1 MKHFLPLFFLLLCL
15 NGNAQGN
22 QQWGSYFS
30 YTNVV
35 DLAQSG
41 SRLFAASQ
49 NAMFSQNNI
58 SGELKTI
65 TSVDG
70 LKTETISAIYYSATY
85 NKTLVGSSNGLL
97 VIINANN
104 SIVSKNAIVQ
114 ETTVVATKKKI
125 NHIYEYNGIAYL
137 STDFGIVEFNL
148 ATLEFGDTFYLGPNG
163 AEVAVRQATIYNGY
177 IYAATYEGFG
187 IRRALLANPNLN
199 DFNQWQPQFGGTYW
213 TGILT
218 YGTGL
223 FAIDNDGTI
232 HRVQGDNLVT
242 FGRLPSAATDLRE
255 SSGFMIAT
263 CATKTI
269 VYNSQFLQQ
278 LQINAIPGELEDIT
292 YTCATIVGQTF
303 YIGTAERGV
312 FSVPMNFSAPFVN
325 ITPDGPLRDN
335 VFSIKKSRNFLWAV
349 FGGYNTFYTP
359 DNKRY
364 GVSKLTNE
372 GWKNIPYDDLAVFG
386 PFESISDISINPNN
400 EKEVYL
406 NSGHSGL
413 LKLIDNVPTTLYNN
427 VTPNNTKLQTVQ
439 DYTGTIPY
447 TSVRINGGT
456 FDRNNNL
463 WMTNAHVEKPLK
475 VLSPGGGWTEY
486 SLVDVLP
493 NLKTTS
499 YGKMLIDRNGTK
511 WLPTVAEGLVGF
523 NEALN
528 NKFIVVNAESGLE
541 STYVK
546 CVEIDNSNRLWI
558 GTTSG
563 LRTLYADRFMTENT
577 LEATNIVFLEDG
589 VPVEL
594 MNEQSIIDI
603 KTDGSNNKWIGT
615 AGAGAFLVSPDGQST
630 LFHFTKDNSPLP
642 SNNINDIEIDNSTG
656 EVYFATDKGLVS
668 YKGTSTEAED
678 DLSNVYVY
686 PNPVRPGFEG
696 DVKISGL
703 VNRAT
708 VKITDI
714 EGNLVYETTSE
725 GGTILWDT
733 RAFGKYKVASGVYMI
748 FISSEDA
755 SLTKVK
761 KVMVVR

>member
-1 MKHFLPLFFLLLCL
+1 MKHFLPLFLLLLCL

-30 YTNVV
+30 YTNIV

-41 SRLFAASQ
+41 SRVFAATQ

-70 LKTETISAIYYSATY
+70 LKAETISAIYYSANY
-85 NKTLVGSSNGLL
+85 NKTLVGNSNGLL
-97 VIINANN
+97 LIINANN
-104 SIVSKNAIVQ
+104 SIVAKNAIVQ

-163 AEVAVRQATIYNGY
+163 AEVAVRQSAVYNGY
-177 IYAATYEGFG
+177 IYAATFEGFG
-187 IRRALLANPNLN
+187 IRRALLTNPNLN
-199 DFNQWQPQFGGTYW
+199 DYNQWQPQFSGTYW

-218 YGTGL
+218 FGTSL
-223 FAIDNDGTI
+223 FAIDNGGSI
-232 HRVQGDNLVT
+232 VRLQGEDRIA
-242 FGRLPSAATDLRE
+242 FGNLPSGATDFRE

-263 CATKTI
+263 CATKII
-269 VYNSQFLQQ
+269 VYNSQFQQQ
-278 LQINAIPGELEDIT
+278 LQINAIPGEVQNIT
-292 YTCATIVGQTF
+292 YTSATIVGQTL

-312 FSVPMNFSAPFVN
+312 FSVPMNFSAPFIN
-325 ITPDGPLRDN
+325 IAPNGPLRDN
-335 VFSIKKSRNFLWAV
+335 VFTVKKSRNFLWLV
-349 FGGYNTFYTP
+349 FGGYSFYFEP
-359 DNKRY
+359 DEKTY
-364 GVSKLTNE
+364 GVSKLTKD
-372 GWKNIPYDDLAVFG
+372 GWLNIPYSDIDNLGRFQ
-386 PFESISDISINPNN
+386 SISDVSINPNN

-406 NSGHSGL
+406 NSAGSGL
-413 LKLIDNVPTTLYNN
+413 LKLIDNVPVTLYNT
-427 VTPNNTKLQTVQ
+427 VTPSNTKLESVQ
-439 DYTGTIPY
+439 DYTEDGYI
-447 TSVRINGGT
+447 SVRVNGGT

-463 WMTNAHVEKPLK
+463 WMTDARTEKPLK
-475 VLSPGGGWTEY
+475 VLLAGGNWAEY
-486 SLVDVLP
+486 SLVDVIQD
-493 NLKTTS
+493 LKKTE
-499 YGKMLIDRNGTK
+499 YGKMTIDRNGTK
-511 WLPTVAEGLVGF
+511 WLPTISQGLVGF
-523 NEALN
+523 NEALS
-528 NKFIVVNAESGLE
+528 NKFIVVTPDTGL
-541 STYVK
+541 SSNYVR
-546 CVEIDNSNRLWI
+546 CVEVDNSNRLWI
-558 GTTSG
+558 GMSNG

-594 MNEQSIIDI
+594 MYEQSITDI
-603 KTDGSNNKWIGT
+603 KTDGSNNKWIATGS
-615 AGAGAFLVSPDGQST
+615 AGAFLVSPDGQST
-630 LFHFTKDNSPLP
+630 IFHFTKDNSPLP
-642 SNNINDIEIDNSTG
+642 SNSINDIEIDNITG
-656 EVYFATDKGLVS
+656 EVFFATDKGLVS

-725 GGTILWDT
+725 GGTVLWDT

-755 SLTKVK
+755 TLTKVK

>member
-1 MKHFLPLFFLLLCL
+1 MKHFLPLFLLLFCL

-30 YTNVV
+30 YTNIV

-41 SRLFAASQ
+41 TRVFAASQ

-65 TSVDG
+65 TSIDG
-70 LKTETISAIYYSATY
+70 LKAETISAIYYSAAY

-97 VIINANN
+97 LIINANN
-104 SIVSKNAIVQ
+104 SIVAKNAIVQ
-114 ETTVVATKKKI
+114 ETTVVASKKKI
-125 NHIYEYNGIAYL
+125 NHIYEYNGVAYL

-163 AEVAVRQATIYNGY
+163 AEVAVRQSTIYNGY

-187 IRRALLANPNLN
+187 IRRALITNPNLN
-199 DFNQWQPQFGGTYW
+199 DYNQWQPQFAGTYW

-218 YGTGL
+218 FGTSL
-223 FAIDNDGTI
+223 FAIDNYGNI
-232 HRVQGDNLVT
+232 VRLQGDERLA
-242 FGRLPSAATDLRE
+242 FGNLPSAATDLRE

-263 CATKTI
+263 CATKI
-269 VYNSQFLQQ
+269 LVYNSQYQQQ
-278 LQINAIPGELEDIT
+278 LQINAIPGEVENVT
-292 YTCATIVGQTF
+292 YTSATIVGQTL

-312 FSVPMNFSAPFVN
+312 FSVPMNFSGSFVN

-349 FGGYNTFYTP
+349 FGGYKFNFTP
-359 DNKRY
+359 LINRD
-364 GVSKLTNE
+364 GVSKFTKD
-372 GWKNIPYDDLAVFG
+372 GWLNIPYSDLDNFG
-386 PFESISDISINPNN
+386 TFQDISNISINPNN

-406 NSGHSGL
+406 NSAGSGL
-413 LKLIDNVPTTLYNN
+413 LKLVDNVPVTLYNS
-427 VTPNNTKLQTVQ
+427 VTPTNTKLESVQ
-439 DYTGTIPY
+439 DYTLNGYI
-447 TSVRINGGT
+447 SVRVNGGT

-463 WMTNAHVEKPLK
+463 WMTDARTEKPLK
-475 VLSPGGGWTEY
+475 VLLAGGGWAEY
-486 SLVDVLP
+486 SLADVIQDRIH
-493 NLKTTS
+493 TE
-499 YGKMLIDRNGTK
+499 YGKMIIDRNGTK
-511 WLPTVAEGLVGF
+511 WIPTISQGLVGF
-523 NEALN
+523 NEVLS
-528 NKFIVVNAESGLE
+528 NKFIVVNSDSGL
-541 STYVK
+541 SSDYVK
-546 CVEIDNSNRLWI
+546 CVEVDNSNRLWI
-558 GTTSG
+558 GTDRG
-563 LRTLYADRFMTENT
+563 LRTLFADRFMTENT

-594 MNEQSIIDI
+594 MNEQSVTDI
-603 KTDGSNNKWIGT
+603 ETDGSNNKWIGT

-642 SNNINDIEIDNSTG
+642 SNNINDIEIDDITG
-656 EVYFATDKGLVS
+656 EVFFATDRGLVS
-668 YKGTSTEAED
+668 YKGTSTAAED

-714 EGNLVYETTSE
+714 EGNLVYEATSE

-755 SLTKVK
+755 TLTKVK

>member
-1 MKHFLPLFFLLLCL
+1 MKHFLPLFLLLFCL

-30 YTNVV
+30 YTNIV

-41 SRLFAASQ
+41 SRVFAATENS
-49 NAMFSQNNI
+49 MFSQNNI

-70 LKTETISAIYYSATY
+70 LKTQTISAIYYSAAY
-85 NKTLVGSSNGLL
+85 NKTLVGNSNGLL

-104 SIVSKNAIVQ
+104 SFISKNAIVQ

-125 NHIYEYNGIAYL
+125 NHIYEYNGMAYL

-163 AEVAVRQATIYNGY
+163 AEVAVRQSTIYNGY

-187 IRRALLANPNLN
+187 IRRALLTNPNLN
-199 DFNQWQPQFGGTYW
+199 DFNQWQPQFAGTYW
-213 TGILT
+213 TGVLT

-223 FAIDNDGTI
+223 FAIDNSGNI
-232 HRVQGDNLVT
+232 VRLQGDERLA
-242 FGRLPSAATDLRE
+242 FGNLPSGATDLRE

-263 CATKTI
+263 CATKAI
-269 VYNSQFLQQ
+269 VYNSQFQQQ
-278 LQINAIPGELEDIT
+278 LQINAIPGELNTIT

-312 FSVPMNFSAPFVN
+312 FSVPMNFSGPFVN

-349 FGGYNTFYTP
+349 FGGYNANYTP
-359 DNKRY
+359 DNKAY
-364 GVSKLTNE
+364 GVSKFSNE
-372 GWKNIPYDDLAVFG
+372 GWLNIPYGDLDNFG
-386 PFESISDISINPNN
+386 AFQSISDISINPNN

-413 LKLIDNVPTTLYNN
+413 LKLIDNVPVTLYNS
-427 VTPNNTKLQTVQ
+427 VTPTTTKLQSVQ
-439 DYTGTIPY
+439 DYTLNGYI
-447 TSVRINGGT
+447 SVRINGGT
-456 FDRNNNL
+456 FDSNNNL
-463 WMTNAHVEKPLK
+463 WMTNAHVDKPLK
-475 VLSPGGGWTEY
+475 MLSPGGVWTEY
-486 SLVDVLP
+486 SLEDVTSSP
-493 NLKTTS
+493 IDAS

-511 WLPTVAEGLVGF
+511 WLPTISQGLVGF

-528 NKFIVVNAESGLE
+528 NKFIVVTVDSGL
-541 STYVK
+541 SSDYVK

-558 GTTSG
+558 GMPNG
-563 LRTLYADRFMTENT
+563 LRTLFVDRFTTENT

-594 MNEQSIIDI
+594 MNEQSVTDI

-615 AGAGAFLVSPDGQST
+615 GSAGAFLVSPDGQST
-630 LFHFTKDNSPLP
+630 IFHFTKDNSPLP
-642 SNNINDIEIDNSTG
+642 SNSIYDIEIDNSTG

-668 YKGTSTEAED
+668 YKGTSTAAED

-755 SLTKVK
+755 TLTKVK